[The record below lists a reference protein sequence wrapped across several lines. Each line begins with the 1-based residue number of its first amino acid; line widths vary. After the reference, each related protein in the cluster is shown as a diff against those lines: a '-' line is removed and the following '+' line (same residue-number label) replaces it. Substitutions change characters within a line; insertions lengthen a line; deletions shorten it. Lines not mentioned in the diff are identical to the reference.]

1 MSGAEMKMIRR
12 LLGMTQKQ
20 FGSDLGI
27 PNPQVQVAM
36 METGQR
42 TISKR
47 LSKSIQLL
55 VGNVTQK
62 KTLERNGIKE
72 AA

>member
-1 MSGAEMKMIRR
+1 MSGEEMRAIRH

-36 METGQR
+36 METGHR

-47 LSKSIQLL
+47 LSKAICMM
-55 VGNVTQK
+55 VENVRKDKALAKAGVEQT
-62 KTLERNGIKE
+62 
-72 AA
+72 A

>member
-1 MSGAEMKMIRR
+1 MSGEEMKAIRH

-36 METGQR
+36 METGHR

-47 LSKSIQLL
+47 LSKAICLMIE
-55 VGNVTQK
+55 NRK
-62 KTLERNGIKE
+62 KQEALERAGVKE
-72 AA
+72 VA

>member
-1 MSGAEMKMIRR
+1 MGGEEMRMIRR

-27 PNPQVQVAM
+27 PNPQVQIAM
-36 METGQR
+36 MERGQR
-42 TISKR
+42 KISKR

-62 KTLERNGIKE
+62 KTLDKNGIKE

>member
-1 MSGAEMKMIRR
+1 MKAIRH

-36 METGQR
+36 METGHR

-47 LSKSIQLL
+47 LSKAICMM
-55 VGNVTQK
+55 VENVRKDKALAKAGVEQT
-62 KTLERNGIKE
+62 
-72 AA
+72 A

>member
-1 MSGAEMKMIRR
+1 MSGEEMKAIRH

-36 METGQR
+36 METGHR

-47 LSKSIQLL
+47 LSKSICMM
-55 VGNVTQK
+55 VENVRKDKALAKAGVEQT
-62 KTLERNGIKE
+62 
-72 AA
+72 A

>member
-1 MSGAEMKMIRR
+1 MTGEEMKMIRK

-27 PNPQVQVAM
+27 PNPQVQIAQ
-36 METGQR
+36 METGNR

-55 VGNVTQK
+55 IGNVTQK
-62 KTLERNGIKE
+62 KTLEKNGIKE

>member
-1 MSGAEMKMIRR
+1 MKAIRY

-36 METGQR
+36 MESDR
-42 TISKR
+42 RIISKR
-47 LSKSIQLL
+47 LSRAICLM
-55 VGNVTQK
+55 VDNW
-62 KTLERNGIKE
+62 RKE
-72 AA
+72 KAMAKAGVQQTE

>member
-1 MSGAEMKMIRR
+1 MSGEEMRAIRR

-36 METGQR
+36 METGHR

-47 LSKSIQLL
+47 LSKSICFM
-55 VGNVTQK
+55 VDNK
-62 KTLERNGIKE
+62 KKQESLTKAGVKE
-72 AA
+72 VA

>member
-1 MSGAEMKMIRR
+1 
-12 LLGMTQKQ
+12 
-20 FGSDLGI
+20 
-27 PNPQVQVAM
+27 
-36 METGQR
+36 METGRR

-62 KTLERNGIKE
+62 KTMEKNGIKE

>member
-1 MSGAEMKMIRR
+1 MSGEEMKAIRH

-36 METGQR
+36 METGHR

-47 LSKSIQLL
+47 LSKAICMM
-55 VGNVTQK
+55 VENVRKDKALAKAGVEQT
-62 KTLERNGIKE
+62 
-72 AA
+72 A